1 MIRTVHPDATNERTI
16 AKGEAPA
23 WSPDGTMLA
32 FQCPSAS
39 TPAEPPASDICVT
52 NADGSGRRVVV
63 TGAMKPSW
71 SPDGTSL
78 LFGSS
83 VIDAGDTW
91 VVNLDGSGA
100 RTLGGGTGSW
110 SPNGEWILLLGAS
123 GAESDATIV
132 HPDGTGARQLGTCRD
147 AAWSLDG
154 EQLACTVLR
163 GSEGEL
169 RMIKVADGSDGMTLS
184 EHAQLARPTWLSD
197 RRMVMTMT
205 GTGNPNVGA
214 GDHLYLVDFQ
224 TGESRSLLDA
234 TATVTSVAPGGEW
247 LAVNVGEN
255 DIHLVSVDGEDRA
268 LTTDGTSMDAKW
280 QPSPVTAEPSPSPTV
295 VDPFANLGMGSIQ
308 RLRGR
313 RMGLDAGRRSTGP
326 PMAARPG
333 QRCRHRHPT
342 PQP

>member
-1 MIRTVHPDATNERTI
+1 
-16 AKGEAPA
+16 
-23 WSPDGTMLA
+23 MLA

-78 LFGSS
+78 LFGRS

-132 HPDGTGARQLGTCRD
+132 HPDGTGARKLGTCRD

-154 EQLACTVLR
+154 AQLACT
-163 GSEGEL
+163 EL
-169 RMIKVADGSDGMTLS
+169 QGPR
-184 EHAQLARPTWLSD
+184 ARF
-197 RRMVMTMT
+197 V
-205 GTGNPNVGA
+205 
-214 GDHLYLVDFQ
+214 
-224 TGESRSLLDA
+224 RSA
-234 TATVTSVAPGGEW
+234 SWTAP
-247 LAVNVGEN
+247 
-255 DIHLVSVDGEDRA
+255 R
-268 LTTDGTSMDAKW
+268 
-280 QPSPVTAEPSPSPTV
+280 
-295 VDPFANLGMGSIQ
+295 
-308 RLRGR
+308 
-313 RMGLDAGRRSTGP
+313 
-326 PMAARPG
+326 
-333 QRCRHRHPT
+333 
-342 PQP
+342 